1 MGFMLKPVMPG
12 LAAFAK
18 ATAAWHRKSPSK
30 PRRGRVPGTTSS
42 LLLKE
47 KDVDGSGRAGHDGRR
62 SIFKNESAVLGK
74 PHLNSR
80 RARRHECAGSRR
92 SITSAL
98 FDG

>member
-47 KDVDGSGRAGHDGRR
+47 KDVDGRDEPAMTEDEAFSKTKAP
-62 SIFKNESAVLGK
+62 FSAN
-74 PHLNSR
+74 P
-80 RARRHECAGSRR
+80 
-92 SITSAL
+92 I
-98 FDG
+98 

>member
-1 MGFMLKPVMPG
+1 MHDQCNFVMPG

-47 KDVDGSGRAGHDGRR
+47 KDVDGRDEPAMTETEAFSKTKAP
-62 SIFKNESAVLGK
+62 FSAN
-74 PHLNSR
+74 P
-80 RARRHECAGSRR
+80 
-92 SITSAL
+92 I
-98 FDG
+98 